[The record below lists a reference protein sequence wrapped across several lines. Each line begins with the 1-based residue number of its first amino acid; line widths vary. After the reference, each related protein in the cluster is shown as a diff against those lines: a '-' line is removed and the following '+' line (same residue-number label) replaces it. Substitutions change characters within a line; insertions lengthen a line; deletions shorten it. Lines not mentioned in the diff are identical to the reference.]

1 MAKRIKRTKPE
12 LHPLDK
18 TIYALLIIFS
28 FAAFFALVFISDL
41 QARELCLA
49 DENAVAYWTNG
60 GKTMLALAVFLVAG
74 VTTYAGL
81 SLANRMPL
89 FKPLLFGGR
98 RRAYTPE
105 LRERVKMHNKIS
117 AVMLLLFVVF
127 VAIAFIPDVSRRTMD
142 AEGTVT
148 IYSAKNEVKETYKIK
163 PKEASI
169 VEFYAYGG
177 GGRGSKPDVYM
188 NITCKNGD
196 THCVRM
202 SEFKDAGFAIEFME
216 NFKSQLSRKVTI
228 TYDAEYLQTVIY
240 YFELT
245 PNQITRMNVLF
256 NVNG

>member
-1 MAKRIKRTKPE
+1 MAKKIKSTKPE

-98 RRAYTPE
+98 RRAYTPD
-105 LRERVKMHNKIS
+105 LRKRVKKHNIFS

-148 IYSAKNEVKETYKIK
+148 IYSAKNEVKETYKISPEK
-163 PKEASI
+163 ASL
-169 VEFYAYGG
+169 VEFKTAPGGKSSNVDAYM
-177 GGRGSKPDVYM
+177 D
-188 NITCKNGD
+188 ITFKNGEKQRV
-196 THCVRM
+196 CM
-202 SEFKDAGFAIEFME
+202 FEFKDAEIAIEFME
-216 NFKSQLSRKVTI
+216 NFKAQLDDDVPI
-228 TYDAEYLQTVIY
+228 TYDAKYMDTVVR

-245 PNQITRMNVLF
+245 QSQTARLLELY